1 MFIDFE
7 LTRLLP
13 ATLSVLTVL
22 SIMPAGAGQL
32 SVGTNATAKGEIN
45 LSLVRAISLNGR
57 TRVEIISARRK
68 AVAKYPLFSGTYSPS
83 EPVFGLVEDKKPWW
97 GYYGMYVY
105 RQGLKSPLG
114 PSKESR
120 FIFNPYLLVAA
131 DPTVIGLINPKKVT
145 PEILKT
151 PDFPFVWEPKNLR
164 WWPEQARAEVT
175 YDVSGFQKQVA
186 KFKQYLKEGD
196 YFINKFSLIAYNAR
210 DLGFNYIYPDIAR
223 SNNVENRYAEK
234 TPIKIA
240 QMIHCGG
247 SCGFPGGCNNMSPLM
262 PELDFMRLTDK
273 PPATLVISLWRD
285 QPRSVTAKPDFTY
298 TIKFE

>member
-1 MFIDFE
+1 MLIDFKVV
-7 LTRLLP
+7 RLIT
-13 ATLSVLTVL
+13 ATLSILSAL
-22 SIMPAGAGQL
+22 SIMPVGAGQL
-32 SVGTNATAKGEIN
+32 SVGTKATEKGEVN
-45 LSLVRAISLNGR
+45 LSLVRAVSLNGR
-57 TRVEIISARRK
+57 TRAEIISARRK
-68 AVAKYPLFSGTYSPS
+68 AVSKYPLFSGIYSPS

-120 FIFNPYLLVAA
+120 FILNPYLLVAA
-131 DPTVIGLINPKKVT
+131 DPTVIGLIDPKKVT

-151 PDFPFVWEPKNLR
+151 PGFPFVWEPKSLK

-175 YDVSGFQKQVA
+175 YDVGGFENQVA
-186 KFKQYLKEGD
+186 KFKKYLKNAVV
-196 YFINKFSLIAYNAR
+196 NKFSLIAYNAR

-223 SNNVENRYAEK
+223 STNVENRFTEK
-234 TPIKIA
+234 IPIKIA

-273 PPATLVISLWRD
+273 PPAILVINLWRD
-285 QPRSVTAKPDFTY
+285 QPRSVTAKADFIY